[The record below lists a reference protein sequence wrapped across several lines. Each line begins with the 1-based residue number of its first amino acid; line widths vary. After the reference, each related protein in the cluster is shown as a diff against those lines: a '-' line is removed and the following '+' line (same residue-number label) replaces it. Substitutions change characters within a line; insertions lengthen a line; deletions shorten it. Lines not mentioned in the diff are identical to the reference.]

1 MFKRNKTEQWI
12 AEQESPTKHSVITAA
27 MQEARAIQARDVEQK
42 FALSQ
47 QMTLRLQASRQ
58 ALQEKDDRSRAHNE
72 EYLECM
78 FKCGGLWK
86 SLSDIEVNTAGLSQT
101 KAKAMLITQWN
112 VQSKI
117 LKCKLEEK
125 VSITKCTL
133 DELKQFLIKLLDTEV
148 PDMIC
153 DLHKLI
159 QYPTSVVGQSFA
171 QQWVDQAGV
180 RTWYE
185 GVISDV
191 VANTMEFKMVYAEER
206 DASFMTYAEF
216 LADVISG
223 DLELHSL

>member
-12 AEQESPTKHSVITAA
+12 AEQDSPTKHSVITAA

-47 QMTLRLQASRQ
+47 QLTLRLQASHQ

-72 EYLECM
+72 EYLERT

-112 VQSKI
+112 V
-117 LKCKLEEK
+117 KLEEK

-148 PDMIC
+148 PDMMC
-153 DLHKLI
+153 DLHELI

-191 VANTMEFKMVYAEER
+191 VTNTMEFKMVYAEER